1 MTITGHFERFQY
13 FNFEINFLKERFL
26 VESPRIEN
34 SENAPFSCKTAL
46 TEAILRQD
54 GPILKNRVFQVTT
67 LVFRKFCFSLRISGK
82 ELI

>member
-46 TEAILRQD
+46 AEAILRQN
-54 GPILKNRVFQVTT
+54 GLILKNRVFQVTT